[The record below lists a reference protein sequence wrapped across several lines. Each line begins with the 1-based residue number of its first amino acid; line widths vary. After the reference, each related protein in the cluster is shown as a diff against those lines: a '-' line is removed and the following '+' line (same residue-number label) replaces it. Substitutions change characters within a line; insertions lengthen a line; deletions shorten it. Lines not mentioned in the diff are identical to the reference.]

1 MVRVEDQVN
10 GLVDFWV
17 EWWTHCSRSYALRLV
32 WAGSEPLISRVLLN
46 IVQQWLRVFA
56 YLEFFICFHFA
67 FILKFSSHFS
77 FLSFSCH
84 SRFVDLRI
92 SVLFWLL
99 VLKMSNFSY
108 VFLFLT
114 ILYTHGVSTHVRQS
128 PPMPRGMANLIHR
141 KNAQSSFCR
150 DFQKLPCISETEYS
164 YL

>member
-1 MVRVEDQVN
+1 M
-10 GLVDFWV
+10 
-17 EWWTHCSRSYALRLV
+17 EWWTHCSRSYGLRLV
-32 WAGSEPLISRVLLN
+32 WAASEPLIPRVLPN

-84 SRFVDLRI
+84 SRFVDLRN

-99 VLKMSNFSY
+99 VLKMCNFSY
-108 VFLFLT
+108 VFIVFNYSIHSWCLN
-114 ILYTHGVSTHVRQS
+114 THVHQS
-128 PPMPRGMANLIHR
+128 PPMPRGMANLIYR

-150 DFQKLPCISETEYS
+150 NFQKLPCILETEYS